1 MVNTGT
7 QLETFHCDGDIY
19 CSLSVNGCLIY
30 TSISD
35 THTHPGGEEVLL
47 EQAGKEATEAFE
59 DVGHSTDAREMMK
72 KFKVG
77 ELIESERKQV
87 PVKKEPDWNTEQ
99 KDENSLKSWIVP
111 LILGLLATSSTGSTL
126 PSKTAEKN
134 KRERVCVTSEPM
146 LLFLFPFIPNKS
158 ISASSNHENIL

>member
-1 MVNTGT
+1 MSEVKTYSLAEVKAHNTNKST
-7 QLETFHCDGDIY
+7 WIVIHNNIY
-19 CSLSVNGCLIY
+19 DVTEFLNE
-30 TSISD
+30 
-35 THTHPGGEEVLL
+35 HPGGEEVLL

-87 PVKKEPDWNTEQ
+87 PVKKEPDWSTEQ

-111 LILGLLATSSTGSTL
+111 LILGLIATIIYRFYFTQ
-126 PSKTAEKN
+126 
-134 KRERVCVTSEPM
+134 
-146 LLFLFPFIPNKS
+146 
-158 ISASSNHENIL
+158 